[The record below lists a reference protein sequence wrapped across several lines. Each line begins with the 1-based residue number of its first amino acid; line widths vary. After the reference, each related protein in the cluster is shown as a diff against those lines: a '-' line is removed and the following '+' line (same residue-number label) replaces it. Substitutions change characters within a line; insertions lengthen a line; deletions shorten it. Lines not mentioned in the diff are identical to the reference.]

1 MQMTPLNG
9 KKRRWTHG
17 DSDSAVHALL
27 LRVTPQNSKGRRDRG
42 GRFRH
47 QEVQKILSSLSAAGS
62 KGQRPAE
69 MQIKK
74 ANVAVRQRSSGFLSE
89 SYFRHKQAF
98 DGSRR
103 RRRRREV
110 PYGTKRKAKRQKTP
124 HGGRLKTSLK
134 LQTAAAPQTSRRC
147 NRRRLSP
154 LPRLKQGRGQGWMKS
169 CTFPSLHPKS

>member
-1 MQMTPLNG
+1 MTPLNG

-17 DSDSAVHALL
+17 DSV
-27 LRVTPQNSKGRRDRG
+27 RPPNPNPRRRACFTSPGHTSEFQGAERQRRTVPTSGSPED
-42 GRFRH
+42 
-47 QEVQKILSSLSAAGS
+47 SLSAAGS

-103 RRRRREV
+103 RRGRREV

-124 HGGRLKTSLK
+124 HGGRLKPSLK

-154 LPRLKQGRGQGWMKS
+154 LPRLKQGRDRAG
-169 CTFPSLHPKS
+169 

>member
-1 MQMTPLNG
+1 MSPDQ
-9 KKRRWTHG
+9 RRFFSEREEATV
-17 DSDSAVHALL
+17 DAQ
-27 LRVTPQNSKGRRDRG
+27 RQRRACFTSPCLTSEFQGAERQRRTVLTSG
-42 GRFRH
+42 SPEH
-47 QEVQKILSSLSAAGS
+47 SLSAAGS
-62 KGQRPAE
+62 KGQHPAE

-89 SYFRHKQAF
+89 SYFRNKQAF
-98 DGSRR
+98 DGSR

-134 LQTAAAPQTSRRC
+134 PQTAAAPQTSRRC

-154 LPRLKQGRGQGWMKS
+154 LPRLKQGRDRAG
-169 CTFPSLHPKS
+169 